1 MNATRLTHCENPSV
15 ALKGNHFETLPVFG
29 ASPCLCDANGLCC
42 ACAPSRSS
50 CAVAMVLALFSPI
63 LNGVD
68 RLKLI

>member
-1 MNATRLTHCENPSV
+1 MHATRLTHCENPSV
-15 ALKGNHFETLPVFG
+15 ALNGNHFAILPVFG

-50 CAVAMVLALFSPI
+50 CAVAIVLALFSPI
-63 LNGVD
+63 LNGVE